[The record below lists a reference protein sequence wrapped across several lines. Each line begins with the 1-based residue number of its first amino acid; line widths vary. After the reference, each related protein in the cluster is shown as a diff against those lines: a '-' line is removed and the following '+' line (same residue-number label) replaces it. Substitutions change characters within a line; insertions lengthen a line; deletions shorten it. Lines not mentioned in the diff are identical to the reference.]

1 MKPTAVFLSLFVP
14 VLVLAQAD
22 TVYIETMNG
31 TVLQYPVSLIQE
43 IYFTGLPTGVHE
55 QQLMETVLTSFT
67 IRQNF
72 PNPFNPST
80 TIEYS
85 IPHTGDVSVNVFDMQ
100 GRLVRSFDKA
110 LQNAGVHSVVW
121 DGRNSSGHVA
131 SSGTYFCRIDFDG
144 SMLVTKLVMV
154 K

>member
-14 VLVLAQAD
+14 VFAFAQTD
-22 TVYIETMNG
+22 SVFIETMNG
-31 TVLQYPVSLIQE
+31 TVLKYPVSLIQE
-43 IYFTGLPTGVHE
+43 ISFTGLPTGVHE
-55 QQLMETVLTSFT
+55 QQLMESVLSSFT

-85 IPHTGDVSVNVFDMQ
+85 IPHTGDVSANIFDMQ
-100 GRLVRSFDKA
+100 GRVVHSFDKA
-110 LQNAGVHSVVW
+110 LRNAGVHSVVW
-121 DGRNSSGHVA
+121 DGRNSAGHVS